1 MTAAQPRP
9 SEDGAWFAAA
19 GAEPDLFEAALRL
32 GRCDH
37 PGIDLAPYRQHLAE
51 LARDAEAAGAATA
64 TGRLEALVSILSHR
78 HGYTGDAKSYD
89 DLANANLIDVI
100 DRRRGLPVA
109 LGILYISVARAAGW
123 QMEGLAFPHHFLA
136 RLEAG
141 GERAILDPFAGEV
154 VADAA
159 GLRAILKRLGGA
171 EAKLQPQHTAAA
183 PDRAV
188 LLRLVNN
195 QRTRLLSAGRHEA
208 ALDVVERML
217 WLAPVD
223 PGLVAEAAEIEVTLG
238 RISGAIRRLE
248 TLSAR
253 VTDPG
258 LQRRIAADLARLKTR
273 LN

>member
-1 MTAAQPRP
+1 MSAAP
-9 SEDGAWFAAA
+9 SRLGEDGAWFAAA
-19 GAEPDLFEAALRL
+19 GPERDLFEAALRL
-32 GRCDH
+32 GRCEH
-37 PGIDLAPYRQHLAE
+37 PGADLAPYRQHLAE
-51 LARDAEAAGAATA
+51 LARDAEAAGPATA
-64 TGRLEALVSILSHR
+64 TARLEALVSTLARR
-78 HGYTGDAKSYD
+78 HGYSGDTESYD
-89 DLANANLIDVI
+89 DLANANLIDVV

-109 LGILYISVARAAGW
+109 LGILYISTARRAGW

-141 GERAILDPFAGEV
+141 GERVILDPFAGEAV
-154 VADAA
+154 VDAA
-159 GLRAILKRLGGA
+159 GLRAILKRLGGN
-171 EAKLQPQHTAAA
+171 EARLQPQHTAGA

-248 TLSAR
+248 ALSAR
-253 VTDPG
+253 VADPG
-258 LQRRIAADLARLKTR
+258 LKHRIAADLARLRTR